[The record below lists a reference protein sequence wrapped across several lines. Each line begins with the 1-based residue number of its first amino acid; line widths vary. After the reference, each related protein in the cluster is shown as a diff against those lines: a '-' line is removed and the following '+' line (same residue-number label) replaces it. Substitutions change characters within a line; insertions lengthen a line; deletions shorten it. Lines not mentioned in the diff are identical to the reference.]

1 MQVTQVGKLY
11 KEGRTAWAETI
22 EFNYLKGG
30 CRYLFFLRSP
40 HPQEIAAFKQGEIE
54 LSVTVIERVI
64 FVPIQFL
71 SSADSGVLSAG
82 FPSHDKDP
90 SKTPALVGD
99 AGYSCWNLPV
109 ELREVPPE
117 QDRYS
122 CQAILIDADNGIV
135 KAICLFDFPPEL
147 SQVLR
152 TGIVEQ
158 IEGGEISRS
167 DFERVVASTQNTYS
181 PTELAKLGGIYKLS
195 RPPKPKKGFG

>member
-71 SSADSGVLSAG
+71 SSAD
-82 FPSHDKDP
+82 
-90 SKTPALVGD
+90 KTPALVGD

-135 KAICLFDFPPEL
+135 KAICLFSFPPEL

-152 TGIVEQ
+152 TRIVEQ

-167 DFERVVASTQNTYS
+167 DFERVVANTQNTYS

>member
-1 MQVTQVGKLY
+1 MQVIEVGKPYLP
-11 KEGRTAWAETI
+11 GRTAWAETI
-22 EFNYLKGG
+22 EFNYLKGS
-30 CRYLFFLRSP
+30 CRYLFFLRTPNS
-40 HPQEIAAFKQGEIE
+40 QEISAFKQGEIE

-71 SSADSGVLSAG
+71 SIKKMPVMM
-82 FPSHDKDP
+82 
-90 SKTPALVGD
+90 GD

-117 QDRYS
+117 QERYT
-122 CQAILIDADNGIV
+122 CQAILIDADNGTV

-152 TGIVEQ
+152 MAIGEQ
-158 IEGGEISRS
+158 IQGGEISRS

-181 PTELAKLGGIYKLS
+181 PTELAKLGGIYRLS
-195 RPPKPKKGFG
+195 RPSKPKKGFG

>member
-71 SSADSGVLSAG
+71 SSPDQ
-82 FPSHDKDP
+82 
-90 SKTPALVGD
+90 TPVIVGD

-109 ELREVPPE
+109 ELLDEVPPE